1 MKTLK
6 IMSVL
11 VISLVV
17 LAFTSKTNPDKTISE
32 MVAEKQNLSTLL
44 TALQTAELVET
55 LKGEGPYTVFA
66 PTNDA
71 FANLPE
77 GKLENLLKPEN
88 KAELA
93 KILKYHVISGKVYAS
108 DLEGETMVATLEGTE
123 IKVTARSS
131 MEGEME
137 GETDSP
143 QKVMVNNAKVV
154 DADIEASNGVIHLID
169 AVAMP
174 SDVEVMGATETD
186 Y

>member
-11 VISLVV
+11 VISLMV

-93 KILKYHVISGKVYAS
+93 KILKYQWYPVRS
-108 DLEGETMVATLEGTE
+108 TL
-123 IKVTARSS
+123 
-131 MEGEME
+131 
-137 GETDSP
+137 
-143 QKVMVNNAKVV
+143 
-154 DADIEASNGVIHLID
+154 LI
-169 AVAMP
+169 
-174 SDVEVMGATETD
+174 
-186 Y
+186 